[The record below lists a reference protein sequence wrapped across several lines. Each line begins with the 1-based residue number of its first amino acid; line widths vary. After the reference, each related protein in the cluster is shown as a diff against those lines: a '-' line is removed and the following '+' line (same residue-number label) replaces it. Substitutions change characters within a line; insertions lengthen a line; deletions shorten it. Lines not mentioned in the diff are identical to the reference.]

1 MRSASGEST
10 PRSTQPL
17 CVTLREGER
26 GGSKV
31 SGSRAGQTQKK
42 ARDSGALGE
51 NLTDFD
57 RGGAMTHLQRGRS
70 LPGTGPNCI
79 AMEFITSV
87 ICLPVIPVPSSPES
101 RAMCGG
107 EQPMPGKWG
116 GMGEIG
122 EHWCEDRDAR
132 RTSLDGR
139 PGAESSIPSN
149 NSDAI
154 DSPTGKSGR
163 GRCETRAA
171 AKLAHVRFF
180 SPPRNTVLAGSS
192 RKLKAGE
199 WDVPAR
205 GSACDT
211 NWPS

>member
-1 MRSASGEST
+1 MNS
-10 PRSTQPL
+10 
-17 CVTLREGER
+17 
-26 GGSKV
+26 
-31 SGSRAGQTQKK
+31 KK

-180 SPPRNTVLAGSS
+180 FPAKEHRVGWIIAEIKSRRVGRTRARLRLRHKLALV
-192 RKLKAGE
+192 R
-199 WDVPAR
+199 
-205 GSACDT
+205 
-211 NWPS
+211 